1 MAWIKS
7 RTVCIVFSSFQEGS
21 KSDMVYFL
29 INSTDSAE
37 TDMDGAGVDLLGRA
51 TGWAE
56 LALRHSRIGT

>member
-37 TDMDGAGVDLLGRA
+37 TDMDGTGVDLQGRA
-51 TGWAE
+51 TGWPN
-56 LALRHSRIGT
+56 